1 MYVWKAVDHSSAGT
15 GSFTLALVTTET
27 EIPLADKQQLVA
39 MVAMKIG
46 VHVLV
51 TMDNTVTIEEQEGG
65 KDYKD
70 NISTLL
76 SAHHCFTSVC

>member
-1 MYVWKAVDHSSAGT
+1 M
-15 GSFTLALVTTET
+15 ALVATET

-39 MVAMKIG
+39 MAAMKIG
-46 VHVLV
+46 AHVLV

-70 NISTLL
+70 NISSLL
-76 SAHHCFTSVC
+76 STHRCFTSVC